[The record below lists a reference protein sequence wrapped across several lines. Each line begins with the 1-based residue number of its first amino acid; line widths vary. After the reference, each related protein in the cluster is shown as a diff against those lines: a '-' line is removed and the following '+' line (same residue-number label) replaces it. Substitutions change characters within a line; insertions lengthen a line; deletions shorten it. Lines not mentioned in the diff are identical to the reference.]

1 MYRIEPLP
9 TLEMKWGVV
18 DEADRPILF
27 VELTRPPECEVYE
40 YSEHHESGRGALL
53 ATFFG
58 SDAMERACDWITT
71 VELPR
76 ILRSRQNQLNLTIE
90 KQLPLT
96 NVTIVSEVS
105 NGVKELIAG

>member
-1 MYRIEPLP
+1 MYKIEPLP

-18 DEADRPILF
+18 DEAGRPILF
-27 VELTRPPECEVYE
+27 VELIRPPECEVYE
-40 YSEHHESGRGALL
+40 YSEHHASGRGALL

-58 SDAMERACDWITT
+58 SDSMERACDWITT

-76 ILRSRQNQLNLTIE
+76 ILRSRQNHLDLEIE
-90 KQLPLT
+90 KQLPMT
-96 NVTIVSEVS
+96 TATTVSEVS